1 MRVRTIL
8 LVSFCVAILLWVGHN
23 GLQPIYPYFQT
34 NDLTEQAFTGAWE
47 RQRQRNPSDLYS
59 AEFLTDLRSSV
70 LMGARRAGI
79 QVDPASIK
87 VSAEAGL
94 VRVGLSWTY
103 RPEPRNTWGSDTGLP
118 VPLWLGRSFD
128 PQLGPRRMF

>member
-1 MRVRTIL
+1 MQ
-8 LVSFCVAILLWVGHN
+8 AI
-23 GLQPIYPYFQT
+23 YSYFQT

-47 RQRQRNPSDLYS
+47 RQRGRNPSDLYS

-79 QVDPASIK
+79 QVDPATIK
-87 VSAEAGL
+87 VSAEGGL

-103 RPEPRNTWGSDTGLP
+103 RTEPRSTWGFDTGLP

-128 PQLGPRRMF
+128 PQLGARRMF

>member
-8 LVSFCVAILLWVGHN
+8 LAAFWVALFLWVGYN
-23 GLQPIYPYFQT
+23 GMQAIYSYFQT

-47 RQRQRNPSDLYS
+47 RQRQRNASDLYS

-79 QVDPASIK
+79 QVDPASVK
-87 VSAEAGL
+87 VSAEGGL
-94 VRVGLSWTY
+94 VRVRLSWTY
-103 RPEPRNTWGSDTGLP
+103 RTEPTTTWGFDTGLP

-128 PQLGPRRMF
+128 PQLGARRMF

>member
-8 LVSFCVAILLWVGHN
+8 LASFWVALFLWVGYN
-23 GLQPIYPYFQT
+23 GMQAIYSYFQT
-34 NDLTEQAFTGAWE
+34 NDLTEQAFQAAWE
-47 RQRQRNPSDLYS
+47 RQRQRNPSELFS
-59 AEFLTDLRSSV
+59 AEFMADLRSSV

-79 QVDPASIK
+79 QVDPASVK
-87 VSAEAGL
+87 VAPDGGL

-103 RPEPRNTWGSDTGLP
+103 RTEPRSTWGFDTGLP
-118 VPLWLGRSFD
+118 VPLWLGRRFD

>member
-8 LVSFCVAILLWVGHN
+8 LVSFWVAIFLWVGYN
-23 GLQPIYPYFQT
+23 GMQAIYSYFQT

-59 AEFLTDLRSSV
+59 AEFLTV

-103 RPEPRNTWGSDTGLP
+103 RTEPRNTWGFDTGLP

>member
-8 LVSFCVAILLWVGHN
+8 LVSFWVAVFLWVGYN
-23 GLQPIYPYFQT
+23 GMQAIYSYFQT

-47 RQRQRNPSDLYS
+47 RQRQRNASDLYS

-79 QVDPASIK
+79 QVDPASVK
-87 VSAEAGL
+87 VSAEGGL

-103 RPEPRNTWGSDTGLP
+103 RTEPRSTWGFDTGLP

-128 PQLGPRRMF
+128 PQLGARRMF

>member
-8 LVSFCVAILLWVGHN
+8 LASFWVAIFLWVGYN
-23 GLQPIYPYFQT
+23 GMQAIYSYFQT

-47 RQRQRNPSDLYS
+47 RQSQRNPSDLYS

-79 QVDPASIK
+79 QVDPASVK
-87 VSAEAGL
+87 VAPWMIS
-94 VRVGLSWTY
+94 
-103 RPEPRNTWGSDTGLP
+103 
-118 VPLWLGRSFD
+118 
-128 PQLGPRRMF
+128 GPAP